1 MSDTRQNAG
10 VVYGIL
16 FSFFFGISGRVGW
29 MDGLSM
35 DGVYGLVKHF
45 NGGKAS
51 ARSMHCICRALTK
64 QPPLSLET

>member
-1 MSDTRQNAG
+1 MIPVRMP
-10 VVYGIL
+10 VL
-16 FSFFFGISGRVGW
+16 FMGFYSLFFRISGRVGW

-35 DGVYGLVKHF
+35 DGVYGLLKHF
-45 NGGKAS
+45 HGGKAS